1 MILKN
6 LIKPIDKFNY
16 QVYHCIRT
24 ITQTKRSDA
33 MAWKF
38 SSGVPVYL
46 QLADKIRLCIISGE
60 YSPGSQIPSV
70 RQLAFD
76 SATNPNT
83 VQHAF
88 TILEDSGIIETR
100 GTLGRFV
107 TMNTD
112 IITNCRQEYA
122 KRIANDFISTLGGI
136 GLSKEEII
144 TIIKEEHK

>member
-1 MILKN
+1 
-6 LIKPIDKFNY
+6 
-16 QVYHCIRT
+16 
-24 ITQTKRSDA
+24 

-144 TIIKEEHK
+144 TFIKEEHK

>member
-1 MILKN
+1 M
-6 LIKPIDKFNY
+6 
-16 QVYHCIRT
+16 T
-24 ITQTKRSDA
+24 
-33 MAWKF
+33 
-38 SSGVPVYL
+38 VYL
-46 QLADKIRLCIISGE
+46 QIADKIRLGIIAGE
-60 YSPGSQIPSV
+60 YPPGSQIPSV

-107 TMNTD
+107 TTSTD
-112 IITNCRQEYA
+112 IIADCRQEYA
-122 KRIANDFISTLGGI
+122 KRIVDDFLSTLSTV